1 MGHDIDI
8 KIATITLTTRLP
20 DCELHLINIGKY
32 LEIDDEILGIKYNY
46 AKMSIIKGKYLTTI
60 YKKCK
65 TKKEC
70 KINKVLFYNQVS
82 MIVNNGGNS
91 VNVKL
96 FKNGSLHLTGCKS
109 VNEGDIVTKIVYK
122 KLDEMRNKSDIIL
135 LTKDING
142 VLLDNDNLVYSYKK
156 KNIIGYVDNKEYI
169 INKKSYVMD
178 EKTEMFISS
187 KVEKQRKK
195 MIYNLD
201 GEYIGYSQIELMNN
215 RNKFYK
221 RNTNSVYCDKVN
233 DLIYYNDKILIGKV
247 VYSIDDSNVT
257 QKEMMMD
264 IMEVVYDCNPFV
276 KGDYRL
282 NGDDVGLSVN
292 CMNVYFNLNYTINRQ
307 RLYDKLIERGY
318 ICKYSPE
325 TYSGIRLIYKF
336 PLSDNDS
343 DNSGSD
349 NNSRNNMGMCYCST
363 KCTCLNVTFL
373 IFQSGN
379 VICTG
384 LRSDNDSKMIT
395 DYFIEMCS
403 GIKESIQKKTLIK
416 I

>member
-1 MGHDIDI
+1 
-8 KIATITLTTRLP
+8 
-20 DCELHLINIGKY
+20 
-32 LEIDDEILGIKYNY
+32 
-46 AKMSIIKGKYLTTI
+46 
-60 YKKCK
+60 
-65 TKKEC
+65 
-70 KINKVLFYNQVS
+70 
-82 MIVNNGGNS
+82 
-91 VNVKL
+91 
-96 FKNGSLHLTGCKS
+96 
-109 VNEGDIVTKIVYK
+109 
-122 KLDEMRNKSDIIL
+122 LDEMRNKRDVIL
-135 LTKDING
+135 LTKDMNS
-142 VLLDNDNLVYSYKK
+142 VLLDNDNLVYSYNK

-169 INKKSYVMD
+169 INKKSYVID

-201 GEYIGYSQIELMNN
+201 GEYIGYSQIEMMNN

-221 RNTNSVYCDKVN
+221 RNTQSVYCDKGN
-233 DLIYYNDKILIGKV
+233 DLIYYNNKILIGKI
-247 VYSIDDSNVT
+247 VYNIDESNVT
-257 QKEMMMD
+257 QKETAMD
-264 IMEVVYDCNPFV
+264 IMEVVYECNPFV
-276 KGDYRL
+276 KGDYKL
-282 NGDDVGLSVN
+282 NSADLGLSVN

-336 PLSDNDS
+336 PL
-343 DNSGSD
+343 
-349 NNSRNNMGMCYCST
+349 NNIYNGNNMGMCYCST

-395 DYFIEMCS
+395 EYFIEMCS

>member
-1 MGHDIDI
+1 MSHDIDI
-8 KIATITLTTRLP
+8 KVATITLTTRLP

-82 MIVNNGGNS
+82 MIVNNSGNS

-109 VNEGDIVTKIVYK
+109 IEEGDIVTKIVYK
-122 KLDEMRNKSDIIL
+122 KLDEMRNKRDVIL
-135 LTKDING
+135 LTKDMNS
-142 VLLDNDNLVYSYKK
+142 VLLDNDNLVYSYNK

-169 INKKSYVMD
+169 INKKSYVID

-201 GEYIGYSQIELMNN
+201 GEYIGYSQIEMMNN

-221 RNTNSVYCDKVN
+221 RNTQSVYCDKGN
-233 DLIYYNDKILIGKV
+233 DLIYYNNKILIGKI
-247 VYSIDDSNVT
+247 VYNIDESNVT
-257 QKEMMMD
+257 QKETAMD
-264 IMEVVYDCNPFV
+264 IMEVVYECNPFV
-276 KGDYRL
+276 KGDYKL
-282 NGDDVGLSVN
+282 NSDDLGLSVN

-336 PLSDNDS
+336 PL
-343 DNSGSD
+343 
-349 NNSRNNMGMCYCST
+349 NNIYNGNNMGMCYCST

-395 DYFIEMCS
+395 EYFIEMCS